1 MHSDHSDHSEGFP
14 SGTGHELSSIHS
26 PADILYPG
34 LQIQVAM
41 VIGDSGQIFSKGSL
55 QELTSWQGSAQ
66 AL

>member
-1 MHSDHSDHSEGFP
+1 MHSDHKDHSEGFP

-34 LQIQVAM
+34 LQTQVAM
-41 VIGDSGQIFSKGSL
+41 VIGDSGQIFNKGSM
-55 QELTSWQGSAQ
+55 QELTSLQGSAQ